1 MVDLAY
7 EVITQEEY
15 PSFGFWKNLG
25 YNTLLES
32 WESISRSACHYMF
45 GGCAVWLYDTLC
57 GIKPIKAGYSEVSI
71 SPEIPE
77 KLSYAEGSVKTKFGD
92 ISVKWEKKNNGILYN
107 IGIPDGV
114 KATFGKNKVP
124 LECGENV
131 FGL

>member
-1 MVDLAY
+1 M
-7 EVITQEEY
+7 
-15 PSFGFWKNLG
+15 
-25 YNTLLES
+25 
-32 WESISRSACHYMF
+32 
-45 GGCAVWLYDTLC
+45 
-57 GIKPIKAGYSEVSI
+57 SI

-107 IGIPDGV
+107 IDIPNGV